1 MDSSAEKAKRLKA
14 LVEMLDG
21 FRVGRVTDPGKVE
34 RLLRELGVRLPY
46 SWDDLRSDMEAI
58 IKLPTT
64 SEDYGRISKM
74 DRILKK
80 LNLINIVL
88 LTGAIAV
95 YVLAV
100 RHNSATM
107 YAAALFV
114 IATSLVLVY
123 VAYYFRVYVNYKV
136 LSIYV
141 EKADELEK
149 LGVRIKVCVEYLLRL
164 LKRELK
170 ASGYR
175 LERYGLKLWLAD
187 YAGIRV
193 VKKPTRF
200 SPRYEVSLV

>member
-1 MDSSAEKAKRLKA
+1 MDSSVEKAKKLRA

-34 RLLRELGVRLPY
+34 RLLRELSIRLPY

-74 DRILKK
+74 DSISKK
-80 LNLINIVL
+80 LSFINVVL
-88 LTGAIAV
+88 LISAIAV
-95 YVLAV
+95 YILAL
-100 RHNSATM
+100 RYNSATM
-107 YAAALFV
+107 YAAALSV

-123 VAYYFRVYVNYKV
+123 VAYYFRVYANYKM
-136 LSIYV
+136 LAIYV

-149 LGVRIKVCVEYLLRL
+149 LGVRIKACVEYLLRL

-175 LERYGLKLWLAD
+175 LERYSLKLWLAD

-193 VKKPTRF
+193 IKKPARF